1 MLSNHKTTKMRTTL
15 LILLIMVLAG
25 AGMYYFAT
33 QKKTLAPYDTIAL
46 HDTPDSIRQ
55 KLRIFA
61 AYNPT
66 EVTYRDSG
74 WYQQDS
80 IPLKEI
86 SLDSAVNAFD
96 KNYKSVTFYLDY
108 AHAWFYDVEVNKS
121 QDIPYKISFAVN
133 SLRDTLQASG
143 IIDDQQSKQLRL
155 NGPMM
160 KMYNAFLLTYNSK
173 LPPSPPDSTQD
184 SSQQAPPATPATKTI
199 TVIRK

>member
-1 MLSNHKTTKMRTTL
+1 MRTTW

-33 QKKTLAPYDTIAL
+33 QKQALAPYDTIAL

-61 AYNPT
+61 AYNPI

-80 IPLKEI
+80 VPLKEI

-108 AHAWFYDVEVNKS
+108 AHAWFYDIEVNKPK
-121 QDIPYKISFAVN
+121 DIPYKISFAVN

-143 IIDDQQSKQLRL
+143 IIDDQEHEQLRF

-173 LPPSPPDSTQD
+173 LPPPPPDSTQD
-184 SSQQAPPATPATKTI
+184 SSQQEPPAIPAAKTI
-199 TVIRK
+199 TVIRQ